1 MGFLANLFN
10 RPPKTDVYDLLY
22 LYMRLGSPWG
32 SQELTWNMKNCFD
45 NHNFSKQWDRIVAL
59 GLVEPAKSADR
70 LEYATNDDL
79 RLAAKK
85 YGLKTSLRKN
95 ELVEALIESG
105 HGDDVASA
113 LPRVVGATDLGKALL
128 AKHDYIPYVVK
139 RCKDI
144 PCGYEKMFAK
154 RERDESSNKYEIVLF
169 GLNEEAFYTDSCYD
183 EEDKAYARD
192 CRKEAKGEYRD
203 FVKSVASDAKADGIA
218 IDVSRYLN

>member
-79 RLAAKK
+79 RLASKK

-95 ELVEALIESG
+95 ELIEALIESG

-144 PCGYEKMFAK
+144 PCGYEKMFEK
-154 RERDESSNKYEIVLF
+154 RERDSNASKYDIVLF
-169 GLNEEAFYTDSCYD
+169 GVDEKSFYGDGCYD
-183 EEDKAYARD
+183 DEDKQYARE
-192 CRKEAKGEYRD
+192 CRKLADQEYRE
-203 FVKSVASDAKADGIA
+203 FVKTVKEDSKKDSQ
-218 IDVSRYLN
+218 